1 MSEAWSKLVKVDPSD
16 FKADEIQLIALD
28 KIRPNP
34 FQPRKVFDQ
43 EKISELAQSIKT
55 YSLLQPVILRRKE
68 NTYQLVAGERRCL
81 ACKTLGW
88 TSIPAVVRDLTDSA
102 MATIALIENLQRENL
117 HFLEEAAGYQKL
129 LEEFSFTQ
137 EVLAQRLGK
146 SQSTVANKIRLLKL
160 PLSVREMVLSGEV
173 TERHARA
180 LLRLPDEKSQLR
192 VFNEVCSQSLNV
204 KQTERRVDEIMSKAE
219 SKQAPERK
227 KVIIRDIRIFLN
239 TIRQAVSILEK
250 AGLAPS
256 VTETDQGEFI
266 EVKICLPKSK
276 NKA

>member
-1 MSEAWSKLVKVDPSD
+1 MSEAWSKLMKVDPSD
-16 FKADEIQLIALD
+16 FKTDEIQLIALEN
-28 KIRPNP
+28 IRPNP

-43 EKISELAQSIKT
+43 EKIGELAQSIKT
-55 YSLLQPVILRRKE
+55 YSLLQPVILRRRE
-68 NTYQLVAGERRCL
+68 NSYQIVAGERRCL

-88 TSIPAVVRDLTDSA
+88 TSIPAVVRDLSDSA

-129 LEEFSFTQ
+129 LEEFSLTQ

-146 SQSTVANKIRLLKL
+146 SQSTIANKIRLLKL
-160 PLSVREMVLSGEV
+160 PPSVREKVLSGEV

-180 LLRLPDEKSQLR
+180 LLRLPDENSQLV
-192 VFNEVCSQSLNV
+192 VFNEVCSMGLNV
-204 KQTERRVDEIMSKAE
+204 KQAERRVDEYLSKAE
-219 SKQAPERK
+219 SKVVPERK

-250 AGLAPS
+250 SGLAPA
-256 VTETDQGEFI
+256 VTEIDRGEFI
-266 EVKICLPKSK
+266 EVTICLPKTK

>member
-1 MSEAWSKLVKVDPSD
+1 MSEAWSKLMKVDPSD
-16 FKADEIQLIALD
+16 FKTDEIQLIALEN
-28 KIRPNP
+28 IRPNP

-55 YSLLQPVILRRKE
+55 YSLLQPVILRRRE
-68 NTYQLVAGERRCL
+68 NSYQIVAGERRCL

-88 TSIPAVVRDLTDSA
+88 TSIPAVVRDLSDSA

-129 LEEFSFTQ
+129 LEEFSLTQ

-146 SQSTVANKIRLLKL
+146 SQSTIANKIRLLKL
-160 PLSVREMVLSGEV
+160 PSSVREKVLSGEV

-180 LLRLPDEKSQLR
+180 LLRLPDENSQLI
-192 VFNEVCSQSLNV
+192 VFNEVCSLGLNV
-204 KQTERRVDEIMSKAE
+204 KQAERRVDEYLNKTE
-219 SKQAPERK
+219 SKIVPERR

-250 AGLAPS
+250 SGLAPA
-256 VTETDQGEFI
+256 VTETDRGEFI
-266 EVKICLPKSK
+266 EVTICLPKTK